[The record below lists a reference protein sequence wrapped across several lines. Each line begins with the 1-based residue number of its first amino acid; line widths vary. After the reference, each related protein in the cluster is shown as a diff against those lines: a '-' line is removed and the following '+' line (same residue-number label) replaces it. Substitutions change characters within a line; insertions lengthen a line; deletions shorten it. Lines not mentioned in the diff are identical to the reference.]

1 MDLYTLINIV
11 YVLSAVTFIVGFK
24 LMSHPA
30 TAQRGNLIAAVG
42 IVSAVV
48 VTLMDA
54 HIGRFEYIL
63 IGLVAGTLVGLQLAR
78 RTSMTGILPAV
89 ALLNGFGGLA
99 GFLVAWAEFHAH
111 PAGQGWLGGALL
123 WLAAVSG
130 SVAFSGSM
138 TMWGKMEQKISG
150 KPVGWQRHISRV
162 LVFGVTAS
170 GVLFALDTVAPEA
183 YRYFALFAVL
193 ALILGAVWAVPFDKS
208 DFSAA
213 VSILNA
219 CSGLS
224 ACASGF
230 VFQNTL
236 LVATGAL
243 VCGGGIAL
251 ARSILKETN
260 RPAANVL
267 AGGFRDS
274 E

>member
-11 YVLSAVTFIVGFK
+11 YVLSAVTFILGFK
-24 LMSHPA
+24 LISHPA

-42 IVSAVV
+42 MVSAVA

-63 IGLVAGTLVGLQLAR
+63 IGLVAGALIGLRLAR
-78 RTSMTGILPAV
+78 QTSMTGILPAI

-99 GFLVAWAEFHAH
+99 GLLVAWAEFHAH
-111 PAGQGWLGGALL
+111 PAGQGGFGGFLL
-123 WLAAVSG
+123 WLATISG
-130 SVAFSGSM
+130 GATFSGSM
-138 TMWGKMEQKISG
+138 TMWGKMQEKISG
-150 KPVGWQRHISRV
+150 KPIGGQRYISRAI
-162 LVFGVTAS
+162 VFGMTAS
-170 GVLFALDTVAPEA
+170 GVLFAMDTVAPEA

-193 ALILGAVWAVPFDKS
+193 ALILGTVWVASFDKS
-208 DFSAA
+208 DFPAA

-224 ACASGF
+224 ACALGF

-260 RPAANVL
+260 QPAANVL

-274 E
+274 D